1 MTFETLL
8 GAWVAAGLTLFIFT
22 FLYKDNPL
30 FKLAEHL
37 YIGVSVGYTI
47 VKTYDTVVVRLIY
60 EPMIKQGDW
69 SLLVPLAIGTL
80 MLARYVPKAT
90 WLSRIAFAF
99 IVGVGSGLAIPR
111 IVSSYILK
119 QIEDTMRPIFLMPFN
134 DAVAALTSASIM
146 SILLAAALLGVI
158 VVALYTFLRSDQLR
172 SNKIAQAVVII
183 SFIGLVVL
191 VRRAMRGMPIPFVRD
206 YWSALVQ
213 SWQSVTNVVDVNAL
227 LVLFGVLCVL
237 FYFFFSIEHTGLVRV
252 AARIGILFL
261 MISFGAAFGYTVMAR
276 MSLLIGRLSDLIEY
290 SSPQY
295 GWASLILLVATI
307 LTLVLTSGRREEQE
321 PK

>member
-1 MTFETLL
+1 MTFENLL

-119 QIEDTMRPIFLMPFN
+119 QIEDTVRPLASMVPGEG
-134 DAVAALTSASIM
+134 LTFTYSLAEPSSNLNAIV
-146 SILLAAALLGVI
+146 LLIGVI
-158 VVALYTFLRSDQLR
+158 S
-172 SNKIAQAVVII
+172 
-183 SFIGLVVL
+183 
-191 VRRAMRGMPIPFVRD
+191 
-206 YWSALVQ
+206 
-213 SWQSVTNVVDVNAL
+213 
-227 LVLFGVLCVL
+227 VL
-237 FYFFFSIEHTGLVRV
+237 FYFFFSIEHAGPVRV
-252 AARIGILFL
+252 AARMGILFL

-290 SSPQY
+290 SAPQY
-295 GWASLILLVATI
+295 GWASLVLLVATI
-307 LTLVLTSGRREEQE
+307 LTLVLASGRREEQE